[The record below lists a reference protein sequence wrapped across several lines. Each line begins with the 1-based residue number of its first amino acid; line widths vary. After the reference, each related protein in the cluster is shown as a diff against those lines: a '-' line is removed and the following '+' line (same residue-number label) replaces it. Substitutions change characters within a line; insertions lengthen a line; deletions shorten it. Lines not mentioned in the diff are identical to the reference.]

1 MNTMKKCFALL
12 LALLMMLAVSG
23 CAESLQQIEIPPLP
37 QITPTPAPDFS
48 TPSAAP
54 DNAGGE
60 SDTLSYTQPGSEL
73 GGESDLPG
81 SSDAAETPA
90 PDVQQPI
97 QAGDPI
103 VIIPSSTVVTQT
115 REESSPISV
124 SISRTELSENDPN
137 EGTEKILSFTYDVV
151 RLRAEENAAAA
162 EKINELLA
170 TIEDAFYT
178 GNANG
183 LSISFLGFNQML
195 EAAEDNYTYVTTY
208 QTDGPLELS
217 DSLTAQV
224 TRLDDKVFSILY
236 SEASYS
242 GGAHG
247 SYWQIGFSFDMST
260 GELLTL
266 EDLGGKPDELAEHLV
281 QSMLNLA
288 REDRDGY
295 YSQSIVEEFLPAG
308 GREEAFR
315 GLLREGAWYFD
326 REGLVFSSML
336 YELGPYAAGITVFH
350 IPYADLEGQIKEEYL
365 FPSDRAGSGTL
376 SVSELSQVSGGSLP
390 IVDSVQVN
398 PDGQQLALV
407 AEGQIY
413 DVRISRVYYVDRF
426 YEDAQL
432 WAASTLKDCAIQ
444 LQTVV
449 PEGMPDLL
457 ISYYT
462 ADGQRFGKLLSQS
475 GVDGSFLLVD
485 DDIHA
490 VG

>member
-1 MNTMKKCFALL
+1 MKKYIALL

-23 CAESLQQIEIPPLP
+23 CAESLSQIEIPPLP

-48 TPSAAP
+48 APSAESDSESPEGEAQSPAQP
-54 DNAGGE
+54 DNVVSGE
-60 SDTLSYTQPGSEL
+60 NIVLNPSQVN
-73 GGESDLPG
+73 ES
-81 SSDAAETPA
+81 PA
-90 PDVQQPI
+90 PSEQQPT
-97 QAGDPI
+97 QAGEPI
-103 VIIPSSTVVTQT
+103 VIIPSSTVLTPAK
-115 REESSPISV
+115 EEPTISV
-124 SISRTELSENDPN
+124 SISRTELGESDPN
-137 EGTEKILSFTYDVV
+137 EGTEKILSFTYDVT
-151 RLRAEENAAAA
+151 RIRSEKNPAAA

-208 QTDGPLELS
+208 QTDGPLELT

-224 TRLDDKVFSILY
+224 TRLDEGVFTVLY
-236 SEASYS
+236 SEAIYT

-247 SYWQIGFSFDMST
+247 SYWQVGFSFDMST
-260 GELLTL
+260 GELLSL
-266 EDLGGKPDELAEHLV
+266 EDLSRKPDALAEHLV
-281 QSMLNLA
+281 QTMLSLA
-288 REDRDGY
+288 QEDRDGY
-295 YSQSIVEEFLPAG
+295 YSQRIVDEFLPSG

-315 GLLREGAWYFD
+315 GLLREGSWYFD
-326 REGLVFSSML
+326 RDGLVIFSML
-336 YELGPYAAGITVFH
+336 YELGPYAAGITEFH
-350 IPYADLEGQIKEEYL
+350 IPYASLDSQIKEAYR
-365 FPSDRAGSGTL
+365 FPSERAGSGTL
-376 SVSELSQVSGGSLP
+376 SVSELGDINGGSLP
-390 IVDSVQVN
+390 IVDRILIAQ
-398 PDGQQLALV
+398 DGQQLALV
-407 AEGQIY
+407 VEGRIY

-432 WAASTLKDCAIQ
+432 WAASTLKDCAVQ

-462 ADGQRFGKLLSQS
+462 ADGQRYGKLLSQS
-475 GVDGSFLLVD
+475 GLDGGFLLVD